1 VETTPTST
9 IPCQTYHSGKA
20 SLNAAGRDQL
30 IELIESGGIRLEAS
44 QVVCQPALSDVHTV
58 KTSGLIPERL
68 RKLLDEM
75 SSATMIDQDKE
86 DAVRAIIE
94 EDLSAPVLRRIIELA
109 AAHDTALDGDD
120 GPDTQV
126 CKDLKKLPKESLTG
140 PWWLLEYLPLQS
152 RVYND
157 FEEEKEDHSR

>member
-1 VETTPTST
+1 MLREAVQ
-9 IPCQTYHSGKA
+9 C
-20 SLNAAGRDQL
+20 
-30 IELIESGGIRLEAS
+30 GIRLEAS